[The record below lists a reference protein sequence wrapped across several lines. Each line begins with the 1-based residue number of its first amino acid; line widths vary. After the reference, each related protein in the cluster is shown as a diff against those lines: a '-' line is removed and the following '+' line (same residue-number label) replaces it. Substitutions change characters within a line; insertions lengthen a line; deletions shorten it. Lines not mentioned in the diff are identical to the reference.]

1 MRMTW
6 HLELLL
12 VFEIN
17 TDVRKKGFIP
27 DALLGEN
34 VPPVPILA
42 FIRLVFKQ
50 TVIVRWGVLCVRGW
64 GYFQDQ
70 EEVSGFFC
78 CPFNGK
84 IQTWGGATL
93 SGMNT
98 VWRTLFTF
106 LHGNMVSLFK
116 ATNITSLL
124 CILSELF
131 YTEKN
136 SVGI

>member
-1 MRMTW
+1 MRMMW

-42 FIRLVFKQ
+42 FFIRLVFKQ
-50 TVIVRWGVLCVRGW
+50 IVVVRWGVLCVRGW

-70 EEVSGFFC
+70 EEV
-78 CPFNGK
+78 
-84 IQTWGGATL
+84 
-93 SGMNT
+93 
-98 VWRTLFTF
+98 
-106 LHGNMVSLFK
+106 
-116 ATNITSLL
+116 
-124 CILSELF
+124 
-131 YTEKN
+131 
-136 SVGI
+136 